1 MILGI
6 DAANIRAGGGV
17 THLVE
22 LLRAAQPQA
31 HGFERVIVW
40 SSAATLARL
49 DDQAWLRK
57 AHVPL
62 LDRGLAYRA
71 FWQRFM
77 LKSLAREAGCD
88 VLFVPGGSDASGFKP
103 MVTMNQNLLPF
114 EWREMWRY
122 RGSLTFLKLLLL
134 RATQRRTFRV
144 ADGVIY
150 LSKYARDV
158 VLKVVGRSSGGSL
171 IVPHGVNPRF
181 LHAPRPPRKEAE
193 LSAARPFRL
202 LYVSIVDVY
211 KHQWQVCE
219 AVAKLRSEGVPV
231 VLDLVGPPGPALDRL
246 KAVMRRLD
254 PESQAMVYRGAVAY
268 EQLHELYV
276 SADLSVFASSCETFG
291 QILTEMMSAGLPIA
305 SSNRSAMPE
314 ILGEAAEYFNPEK
327 PEEIAAAI
335 RRLVR
340 SPERR
345 AEMAGDAFQK
355 AQFYSWHRC
364 AQETFGFLA
373 QVVQRFHR
381 SAP

>member
-6 DAANIRAGGGV
+6 DASSIRAGGGV

-22 LLRAAQPQA
+22 LLRAARPQA

-40 SSAATLARL
+40 SGASTLARL
-49 DDQAWLRK
+49 DDQDWLRK
-57 AHVPL
+57 VHDPM
-62 LDRGLAYRA
+62 LDRGLPYRI
-71 FWQRFM
+71 FWQRFR
-77 LKSLAREAGCD
+77 LKALARQAGCD

-114 EWREMWRY
+114 EWREMRRY
-122 RGSLTFLKLLLL
+122 RGSLMLAKLLLL
-134 RATQRRTFRV
+134 RVTQCRTFRV

-150 LSKYARDV
+150 LTKYAQDA
-158 VLKVVGRSSGGSL
+158 VLKVVGHKSGQAL

-181 LHAPRPPRKEAE
+181 LHPPRPPRAEVE
-193 LSAARPFRL
+193 LSAARPFRV
-202 LYVSIVDVY
+202 LYVSVVDVY

-231 VLDLVGPPGPALDRL
+231 VLELVGPSGPALGKL
-246 KAVMRRLD
+246 KSVMKRLD
-254 PESQAMVYRGAVAY
+254 PESRTLIYRGVVAY
-268 EQLHELYV
+268 EELHDLYV

-291 QILTEMMSAGLPIA
+291 QILTEAMSAGLPIA

-314 ILGEAAEYFNPEK
+314 ILGEAAEYFDPEK

-335 RRLVR
+335 RRLIR

-345 AEMAGDAFQK
+345 AQIAKDAYRK
-355 AQFYSWHRC
+355 AQTYSWHRC

-373 QVVQRFHR
+373 QVSRHR
-381 SAP
+381 YIDV